1 MKLKPNNCV
10 LSFFCHEDNSKCV
23 YFVKDDRSECNLCK
37 SKRGADHCHACD
49 YFYKK
54 CKYQDRGIC
63 NSAVARVNKMTL
75 EMNRLGIGVI

>member
-1 MKLKPNNCV
+1 MKLKPNNLLITFHCNKQV
-10 LSFFCHEDNSKCV
+10 ARCV
-23 YFVKDDRSECNLCK
+23 YYVNYDRNECNSCK
-37 SKRGADHCHACD
+37 SKRGADLCHACD